1 MQHSFVA
8 DLRGG
13 HQTAAR
19 GVSDVAASS
28 VETLR
33 QLTAPQPDDPSWFSV
48 GRRSA
53 GAFAERKDWLSRR
66 VETIEFSGR
75 CTVVRNISVDFEIPK
90 KLPGLRGR
98 AAKGT
103 ALVPISVFQKWP
115 PLMGFNLVDPEG
127 HPVSLYLRATNNQL
141 DFGLLLGT
149 ADRALA
155 LGEPK
160 AYTYALELRRDLA
173 RRLRRPEPERLSG
186 DLRRELAAIVA
197 GPRPSQAAVADA
209 ANGLKKELESHLEDA
224 IARASPEHMT
234 EIVTRITA
242 AVDLAAQLAASSIL
256 WAPVLGSPGTDR
268 IVKFSYLDA
277 HDASRLQLSSEAHSD
292 DSGEIENG
300 WRRVEAAL
308 KQLLIACSWR
318 KRTLFIA
325 LPHAGRY
332 TRFHLDIRSPQ
343 GGVELCEAMAG
354 AFPAASDGEMRS
366 DAEVRSV
373 PNLARDYPRLDV
385 PDEYVGPESSRYYL
399 DYGAPVVLADTS
411 AKSGRYNSSY
421 SDAGASAQIVDR
433 RAHVYLGA
441 RSSPSHRVFLQVK
454 MAATRRGFILGC
466 FIAAAIIA
474 ILMTVAY
481 YSLRSAAGHLEPTV
495 VLLSAVP
502 VVLGYV
508 LVRPG
513 EQDLERRHI
522 AGVRAMAMVSGAMPI
537 LGALTLVLTH
547 TGKAATPPP
556 DLTVARPIWR
566 ALLIVSWAT
575 VAGLFISLLRAAPA
589 NDRRK
594 ARAGFRSR

>member
-160 AYTYALELRRDLA
+160 AYTYALELPRHLA

-197 GPRPSQAAVADA
+197 GPRPSQAAVAGA
-209 ANGLKKELESHLEDA
+209 GNGRKK
-224 IARASPEHMT
+224 
-234 EIVTRITA
+234 
-242 AVDLAAQLAASSIL
+242 
-256 WAPVLGSPGTDR
+256 
-268 IVKFSYLDA
+268 
-277 HDASRLQLSSEAHSD
+277 
-292 DSGEIENG
+292 
-300 WRRVEAAL
+300 
-308 KQLLIACSWR
+308 
-318 KRTLFIA
+318 
-325 LPHAGRY
+325 
-332 TRFHLDIRSPQ
+332 
-343 GGVELCEAMAG
+343 
-354 AFPAASDGEMRS
+354 
-366 DAEVRSV
+366 
-373 PNLARDYPRLDV
+373 
-385 PDEYVGPESSRYYL
+385 
-399 DYGAPVVLADTS
+399 
-411 AKSGRYNSSY
+411 
-421 SDAGASAQIVDR
+421 
-433 RAHVYLGA
+433 
-441 RSSPSHRVFLQVK
+441 
-454 MAATRRGFILGC
+454 
-466 FIAAAIIA
+466 
-474 ILMTVAY
+474 
-481 YSLRSAAGHLEPTV
+481 
-495 VLLSAVP
+495 
-502 VVLGYV
+502 
-508 LVRPG
+508 
-513 EQDLERRHI
+513 
-522 AGVRAMAMVSGAMPI
+522 
-537 LGALTLVLTH
+537 
-547 TGKAATPPP
+547 
-556 DLTVARPIWR
+556 
-566 ALLIVSWAT
+566 
-575 VAGLFISLLRAAPA
+575 
-589 NDRRK
+589 
-594 ARAGFRSR
+594 